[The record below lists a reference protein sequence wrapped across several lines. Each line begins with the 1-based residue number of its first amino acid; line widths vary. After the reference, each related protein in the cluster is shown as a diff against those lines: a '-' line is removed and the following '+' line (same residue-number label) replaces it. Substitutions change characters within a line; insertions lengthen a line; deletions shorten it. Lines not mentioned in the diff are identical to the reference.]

1 VVFKSNFSD
10 ASEHLATDDDRSPS
24 SRLPFDVIEVALSL
38 TRLSVPMLAVA
49 ADVNA
54 LSKAL
59 SLPPAVLRSPWTLQ
73 EADLLYGDSL

>member
-1 VVFKSNFSD
+1 
-10 ASEHLATDDDRSPS
+10 
-24 SRLPFDVIEVALSL
+24 VIEVALSL

-54 LSKAL
+54 LKAL